1 MSETSYIHSACFANT
16 VNIVNTAST
25 YHNTNNILYL
35 LMDRYLPVE
44 SAPEIDFYKV
54 PEDAYDILSATS
66 LIYLI
71 LTILLQIKTVVIQI
85 TKVTAKLI

>member
-1 MSETSYIHSACFANT
+1 
-16 VNIVNTAST
+16 
-25 YHNTNNILYL
+25 
-35 LMDRYLPVE
+35 MDRYLPVE

-54 PEDAYDILSATS
+54 TEDAYDILSATS

>member
-1 MSETSYIHSACFANT
+1 MSETSYIHSVCFVDT

-35 LMDRYLPVE
+35 LMDRSLPVE
-44 SAPEIDFYKV
+44 SVPEIDFYKV
-54 PEDAYDILSATS
+54 REDAYDILSATS

-71 LTILLQIKTVVIQI
+71 LTILLQIKILVI
-85 TKVTAKLI
+85 